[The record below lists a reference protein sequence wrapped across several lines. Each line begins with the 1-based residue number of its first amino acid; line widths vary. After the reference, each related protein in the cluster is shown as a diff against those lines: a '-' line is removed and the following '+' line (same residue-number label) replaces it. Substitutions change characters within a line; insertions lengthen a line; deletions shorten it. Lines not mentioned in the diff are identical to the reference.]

1 VLVRLKHGWE
11 EGRGVVESWSSS
23 TMVQEVGL
31 VVTDTLVLDVVISCR
46 TVPVEDR
53 EEVGTKEAARLV
65 PVVDS
70 F

>member
-1 VLVRLKHGWE
+1 
-11 EGRGVVESWSSS
+11 
-23 TMVQEVGL
+23 MVQEVGL